1 MKRKRIASISMAH
14 VEGIG
19 ELEGK
24 KSLFEDI
31 LVFVKAK
38 EIWKEPSD
46 FRLEFQVL
54 LSVQW

>member
-1 MKRKRIASISMAH
+1 MKRKRITSISMAH
-14 VEGIG
+14 IEGIG

-31 LVFVKAK
+31 LVFFKAK
-38 EIWKEPSD
+38 EIWKVPGD
-46 FRLEFQVL
+46 FRLDFQVL

>member
-14 VEGIG
+14 IEDIG

-31 LVFVKAK
+31 LVFFKAK
-38 EIWKEPSD
+38 AGPSRKNPAT
-46 FRLEFQVL
+46 FV
-54 LSVQW
+54 